1 MSIVITIPYWQGD
14 SDLWT
19 WLRYGMTT
27 GCILTIWCI
36 ASHSRIQYSWH
47 PLSVAISLDTIDEPL
62 AKIKYRWLRVK
73 KVVVKK
79 SMILEAR
86 EGTE

>member
-1 MSIVITIPYWQGD
+1 MAIVITIPYWQGD

-27 GCILTIWCI
+27 GCI
-36 ASHSRIQYSWH
+36 QYSWH

-62 AKIKYRWLRVK
+62 VKIEYRWLRVK
-73 KVVVKK
+73 KIVVKK